1 LEYFASVALGVSAF
15 ELPGIYPFNRN
26 RVTEYLPS
34 IFDTSENIISMERA
48 PPNMTVVCVTNTA
61 VTNSQN
67 VLLSSAELSVSTD
80 SSILPFDAS
89 PEEITSSRLL
99 QMINPV
105 PKIPKKYSTEE
116 ITTLFFLLLKN

>member
-15 ELPGIYPFNRN
+15 ELPGIYLFNRS

-34 IFDTSENIISMERA
+34 ISDTRGNIIFMERA

-61 VTNSQN
+61 ATNSQN
-67 VLLSSAELSVSTD
+67 VLLSSAELSVSID

-99 QMINPV
+99 KMINPV
-105 PKIPKKYSTEE
+105 PQIPRKYSTEK
-116 ITTLFFLLLKN
+116 IATLFFYY